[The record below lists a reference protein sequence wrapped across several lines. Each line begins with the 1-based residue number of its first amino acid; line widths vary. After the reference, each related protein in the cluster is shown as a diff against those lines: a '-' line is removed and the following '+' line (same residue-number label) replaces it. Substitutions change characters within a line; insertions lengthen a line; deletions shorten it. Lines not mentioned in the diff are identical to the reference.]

1 MVLLLVVGLVLFLV
15 FASLF
20 GSSFDIDL
28 ALTNALTLLALA
40 GSLFLT
46 LLAALLLRFLL
57 RTSALVDAVQVYLA
71 QNIQLGSI
79 LCSFQV
85 TGSFCQLH
93 SLSLFRVGRFFCWG
107 LLLLWLN
114 VLCGGRLCCC
124 HLGLCC
130 CHLGLWCC
138 HFGLCLCYFR
148 LWCLWLG
155 SFHRCRLWFSLRLL
169 LGLWLRLLLGLW
181 LRLLLGLGLSLGL
194 ANAVQVNLAHSLELR
209 TMLQQLV
216 CRSDSLFLLLG
227 LFCLFLLH
235 LFGEQL
241 FSLGLDSLVR
251 VELVDQSL
259 VLSV

>member
-46 LLAALLLRFLL
+46 LLAALLLRLLL
-57 RTSALVDAVQVYLA
+57 RTSALVDAVQVNLA
-71 QNIQLGSI
+71 QDIQLGSI
-79 LCSFQV
+79 LCCFQV
-85 TGSFCQLH
+85 TGSLGQLR
-93 SLSLFRVGRFFCWG
+93 SLLLFLGGRCLCWG

-114 VLCGGRLCCC
+114 VLYGGR
-124 HLGLCC
+124 
-130 CHLGLWCC
+130 LWCC

-155 SFHRCRLWFSLRLL
+155 SFHRCRLWFWLRLL

-209 TMLQQLV
+209 TMLQQFV